1 MKKFIKSIWGIYA
14 IASLVLTILWFLNN
28 KNLNPIAF
36 IDNII
41 VVVAFFALFVSFI
54 TTLFW
59 TKFEKPIINNVFG
72 KSGLVIVIGFLLLI
86 LLSLTSCGTTR
97 NGSGCPD
104 TQNLIG
110 YK

>member
-1 MKKFIKSIWGIYA
+1 MKKFIKSIWGIYT
-14 IASLVLTILWFLNN
+14 ITSLVLTIFWFLNN
-28 KNLNPIAF
+28 KNLNPIGF
-36 IDNII
+36 LNNEITLIL
-41 VVVAFFALFVSFI
+41 FFALFVSFI

-59 TKFEKPIINNVFG
+59 TKFDKPIINNVFG
-72 KSGLVIVIGFLLLI
+72 KSGLIIVIGFLLLV
-86 LLSLTSCGTTR
+86 LLSLTSCGTSR